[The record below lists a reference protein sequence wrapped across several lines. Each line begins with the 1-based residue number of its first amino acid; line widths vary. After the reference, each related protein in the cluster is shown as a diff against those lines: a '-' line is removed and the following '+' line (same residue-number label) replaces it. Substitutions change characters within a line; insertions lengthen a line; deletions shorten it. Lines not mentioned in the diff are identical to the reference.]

1 MPLPS
6 KMEFYAVTRE
16 GIVIMDA
23 NSIVKSPVE
32 ADGWRDWTKGLA
44 SDSMEVEVLATIPT
58 PASAFCHTWSS
69 DGALLASVF
78 DDGAKIFDA
87 NDGYKEVCEIPRVQ
101 ANIEGRVGGVRNLQF
116 SPLKNF
122 MVIYEKWEPG
132 LDNVHVW
139 DIRDRAAPKRLH
151 DCLLKGYASGDLPVE
166 MVKWTFDESVALE
179 FVPGEGVKIWEP
191 DFSDEA
197 DSVKIIAEKSAAHFQ
212 LSPTATDGFCY
223 VAMYIPEQ
231 AGGRV
236 ARCLVYHLKQ
246 IAKPTAEILFPA
258 KVKSAKV
265 QWNAEGTAVLALA
278 SSDVDETGNSYFGTT
293 YLYWGKAD
301 GKAKKEIYSAK
312 DGLVQDLAW
321 SPTKNEF
328 MVIVGMLP
336 ATVRLHDG
344 SNGAEVSTLGT
355 SRRNTL
361 CWNPFG
367 RFIAVGG
374 FGTLPGDVDFF
385 DRSSEETLCSLR
397 AALTVNCSWSPDGRK
412 FLSATVAPRMNEGN
426 QISLYQHSG
435 EMLIQLLYKPEI
447 IEGRH
452 EDTGAGARTKTQAV
466 LYAAGWRPGQ
476 DVHYED
482 RPATPR
488 PGQKRKKGLPVEEKK
503 PVTSQAWKPRGE
515 SGGSL
520 VAAMMRGEVAAP
532 EAARSWDAAPEVK
545 QLEDWEVRKLERER
559 KKAEEQRLK
568 DEEEARKQAIRDM
581 EKEKKDGK
589 KELKE
594 LKAQLEELQTLKDK
608 DWDELT
614 DEDEERLDKEQDI
627 VARIAQLEKT
637 VQA

>member
-1 MPLPS
+1 MS
-6 KMEFYAVTRE
+6 ASGKMEFYAVTTQ
-16 GIVIMDA
+16 GIIIMDA
-23 NSIVKSPVE
+23 STIGQSSIQ

-44 SDSMEVEVLATIPT
+44 SDGLEAKVVATIPS
-58 PASAFCHTWSS
+58 PASAFCHTWSA
-69 DGALLASVF
+69 DGSLLASVC
-78 DDGAKIFDA
+78 DEGARVFDA
-87 NDGYKEVCEIPRVQ
+87 TNAYKQVCELPRVQ
-101 ANIEGRVGGVRNLQF
+101 ENVEGRQGGVRNLQF
-116 SPLKNF
+116 SPMMNF

-139 DIRDRAAPKRLH
+139 DIRNKEEPKRLH
-151 DCLLKGYASGDLPVE
+151 DCLLKAYASGDLPVE
-166 MVKWTFDESVALE
+166 MVKWTFDESVAVE
-179 FVPGEGVKIWEP
+179 FVPGEGIRIWEP
-191 DFSDEA
+191 DFSNGA
-197 DSVKIIAEKSAAHFQ
+197 DTKMIPEKAAAHFQ
-212 LSPTATDGFCY
+212 LSPKATDGACY
-223 VAMYIPEQ
+223 VAIYVPEHS
-231 AGGRV
+231 GRV
-236 ARCLVYHLKQ
+236 ARCLVYHLKNL
-246 IAKPTAEILFPA
+246 AKPTTEILFPPQ
-258 KVKSAKV
+258 VKGCKIY
-265 QWNAEGTAVLALA
+265 WNCEGTALLALA
-278 SSDVDETGNSYFGTT
+278 SSDVDPTGHSYFGTT
-293 YLYWGKAD
+293 YLYWAKAD
-301 GKAKKEIYSAK
+301 GKAKKEIYSAQ

-344 SNGAEVSTLGT
+344 ATGAESSTLGS

-385 DRSSEETLCSLR
+385 DRSTEETLCSLR
-397 AALTVNCSWSPDGRK
+397 AALTVNCSWSPDGRM

-426 QISLYQHSG
+426 QISIYQHTG
-435 EMLIQLLYKPEI
+435 EQLIQFLYKPEH

-452 EDTGAGARTKTQAV
+452 EDTGAGARTKTQAI
-466 LYAAGWRPGQ
+466 LYASGWRPGQ
-476 DVHYED
+476 EVNFED

-503 PVTSQAWKPRGE
+503 PVAAAAWKPRGE

-520 VAAMMRGEVAAP
+520 VAAMMRGEISTP
-532 EAARSWDAAPEVK
+532 EPSKGSWDTGPEVK

-568 DEEEARKQAIRDM
+568 DEEEARKQAIRDV
-581 EKEKKDGK
+581 EKELKGSK

-594 LKAQLEELQTLKDK
+594 LKQQLEDLQKLKDK

-614 DEDEERLDKEQDI
+614 EEDEESLDKEQEI
-627 VARIAQLEKT
+627 LTRIAQLEKSLS
-637 VQA
+637 